1 MIRFAV
7 FDHND
12 ASGLPAAQQL
22 DERLELVTAY

>member
-12 ASGLPAAQQL
+12 ASGRPPARQL